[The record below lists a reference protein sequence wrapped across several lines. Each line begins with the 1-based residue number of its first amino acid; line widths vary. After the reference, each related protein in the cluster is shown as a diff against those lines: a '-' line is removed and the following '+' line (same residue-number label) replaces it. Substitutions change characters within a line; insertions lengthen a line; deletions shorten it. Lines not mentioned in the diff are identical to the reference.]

1 MDDIKQFIKE
11 HEKEM
16 IQFWKDLVNIAS
28 STHDD
33 KSEIF
38 ARIDREIQEGFC
50 KLRKH
55 TPEAQCNKYGSQLSI
70 VSYVTES
77 TSELHPLVF
86 LGHVDTVRTA
96 QYCSIHKGKLFGS
109 GALDMKGGIVIMVY
123 TALALAK
130 RGYLR
135 PIKLIFTTGEEIG
148 HTDNS
153 LFDSAIWAEC
163 TGAAAAFSFETA
175 SLDHGLI
182 IGRAGTINLDM
193 TIEGKSAH
201 TGRNPEEGHDAIMAA
216 VKIINY
222 LSQFN
227 DREKFWIT
235 PGVINGGSVRN
246 VIADRAEIK
255 FDIRVYDENCTKKIY
270 DIITECLFLCEDGI
284 TVHTVIDPGIPP
296 MTATYANTALYM
308 QAVDVAKQ
316 RGLPMGPSIVS
327 GGAGDAAYT
336 VMKGIPTI
344 DQMGVEGEFN
354 HTENE
359 YAVVDSLFTKTELAI
374 ALAESLD
381 LKTMAEITAAEKLK
395 S

>member
-16 IQFWKDLVNIAS
+16 IRFWQDLVNIAS
-28 STHDD
+28 STYDD

-55 TPEAQCNKYGSQLSI
+55 TLEAYCSKYCARPSI
-70 VSYVTES
+70 VSYITGPATE
-77 TSELHPLVF
+77 LRPLVF
-86 LGHVDTVRTA
+86 MGHVDTVRTA
-96 QYCSIHKGKLFGS
+96 ASCTIHDGKIFGS
-109 GALDMKGGIVIMVY
+109 GVLDMKGGIVIMIY
-123 TALALAK
+123 TALALVK
-130 RGYLR
+130 RGYSR
-135 PIKLIFTTGEEIG
+135 PIKLIFTSGEEVG
-148 HTDNS
+148 HTD
-153 LFDSAIWAEC
+153 DSSFAAVMQDEC
-163 TGAAAAFSFETA
+163 LGAAAAFSFETA

-193 TIEGKSAH
+193 RIEGKSAH
-201 TGRNPEEGHDAIMAA
+201 TGRNPENGCDAIMTA

-222 LSQFN
+222 ISQFN
-227 DREKFWIT
+227 DREKFWFT
-235 PGVINGGSVRN
+235 PGVINGGSARN
-246 VIADRAEIK
+246 VIADRAEVK
-255 FDIRVYDENCTKKIY
+255 FDIRVYDENSIQRVR
-270 DIITECLFLCEDGI
+270 DLITESLFLCDDKARAY
-284 TVHTVIDPGIPP
+284 TSVVPGIPP

-327 GGAGDAAYT
+327 GGAGDAAYA
-336 VMKGIPTI
+336 VMKDIPTI

-381 LKTMAEITAAEKLK
+381 LETMAKITAAGKLE